1 MKRLQ
6 FLFFLCFSFLV
17 NAQDFNAQVVVDA
30 SRVDQSNV
38 QMFKSLETQLAV
50 FMNSTSFSGKSTPP
64 KHRIPI
70 NFFINISAFENNSF
84 EASLQVQS
92 DRVVYNSQYNS
103 PLLLVKD
110 PQFNFIF
117 QEFAPLI
124 FNENSLDSNLVAV
137 CSFYAYLALGLDADS
152 FSFNGGAVY
161 YSKARNIM
169 SISQS
174 RSFPGWVLNNRAF
187 NRPMIMNLLGS
198 SESLLFKKA
207 LYEYHL
213 NGLDRMSEDPKE
225 AKKSMITAIAFLKS
239 FGNNGTHRTLMQS
252 FFDAKASEIKDVFSA
267 GPLISTQDLV
277 KNLQALAPLFGN
289 SWAQIQ

>member
-1 MKRLQ
+1 MMRFELI
-6 FLFFLCFSFLV
+6 FFLCCSFFV
-17 NAQDFNAQVVVDA
+17 KAQDFNGQVVVDA
-30 SRVDQSNV
+30 SRIDQTNL
-38 QMFKSLETQLAV
+38 QIFKSLETQLTE
-50 FMNSTSFSGKSTPP
+50 FINGTSFSGKSTPP
-64 KHRIPI
+64 THRIPI
-70 NFFINISAFENNSF
+70 NFFINISAYKNNSF

-92 DRVVYNSQYNS
+92 ERPVYNSNYSS
-103 PLLLVKD
+103 PLLLIKD
-110 PQFNFIF
+110 PQFNFVF
-117 QEFAPLI
+117 QEFAPLVY
-124 FNENSLDSNLVAV
+124 NENILDSNLVAV
-137 CSFYAYLALGLDADS
+137 CSFYAYLALGIDADS
-152 FSFNGGAVY
+152 FSFNGGRDY
-161 YSKARNIM
+161 YVKARNIM
-169 SISQS
+169 SLSQS

-225 AKKSMITAIAFLKS
+225 AKKSMIAAIAFLKS

-252 FFDAKASEIKDVFSA
+252 FFDAKSNEIKDIFSA
-267 GPLISTQDLV
+267 GPIISTQDLV